1 VKVKVKEAFEINKD
15 KVMLKK
21 KKKVGSRNERK
32 LKERKYERMYT
43 G

>member
-21 KKKVGSRNERK
+21 KRK
-32 LKERKYERMYT
+32 LGAEMRES
-43 G
+43 